1 MNRPDPIPFDT
12 HRFVK
17 RLTKE
22 GMPTG
27 QAEVL
32 ADEQVAL
39 LDSNLATRQ
48 DVAFLPCHQGR
59 PGCHQR
65 ESGAVRH
72 QGRPGPPTRKWRTK
86 ANEKLAQCAT
96 KEDLAATNEKL
107 ARCATK
113 EDLAATNEKLA
124 QCATKEDLAATNE
137 KVAQCATKED
147 LAATNEKLAQ
157 CATKEDFSILDRR
170 ISRVAQDVAVLKSD
184 LRTLKWVVSGVGFG
198 MLTLVLGVSSLVI
211 KLFWTV

>member
-48 DVAFLPCHQGR
+48 DVAFL
-59 PGCHQR
+59 
-65 ESGAVRH
+65 
-72 QGRPGPPTRKWRTK
+72 
-86 ANEKLAQCAT
+86 
-96 KEDLAATNEKL
+96 
-107 ARCATK
+107 
-113 EDLAATNEKLA
+113 
-124 QCATKEDLAATNE
+124 
-137 KVAQCATKED
+137 ATKED

-170 ISRVAQDVAVLKSD
+170 ISGVAQDVAVLKSD

-211 KLFWTV
+211 KIFWTV